1 MELIKFKE
9 LLLKVAVCAI
19 ACDGDIDDREIEAL
33 HEIEKKSPYFS
44 ALDLSEV
51 LEKSLETCSNDLN
64 AFKINVFRILD
75 DNTLNIVQE
84 LSILEISLRIIAA
97 DEIEEDREKTFI
109 NDLRTH
115 LEVEDFIIS
124 QRFGEITYLKPKNSE
139 FKSNKSDDIDFTTKN

>member
-75 DNTLNIVQE
+75 DNSLNIVQE

-109 NDLRTH
+109 NDLRSH

>member
-75 DNTLNIVQE
+75 DNSLNIVQE

-109 NDLRTH
+109 NDLRSH

-139 FKSNKSDDIDFTTKN
+139 FKSNKIDDIDFNTKN

>member
-75 DNTLNIVQE
+75 DNSLNIVQE

>member
-97 DEIEEDREKTFI
+97 DEIEEYREKTFI

>member
-33 HEIEKKSPYFS
+33 HKIEKKSPYFS

>member
-109 NDLRTH
+109 NDLRSH

-139 FKSNKSDDIDFTTKN
+139 FKSNKIDDIDFNTKN

>member
-33 HEIEKKSPYFS
+33 HKIEKKSPYFS

-97 DEIEEDREKTFI
+97 DEIEEDIEKTFI

>member
-139 FKSNKSDDIDFTTKN
+139 FKSNKIDDIDFNTKN